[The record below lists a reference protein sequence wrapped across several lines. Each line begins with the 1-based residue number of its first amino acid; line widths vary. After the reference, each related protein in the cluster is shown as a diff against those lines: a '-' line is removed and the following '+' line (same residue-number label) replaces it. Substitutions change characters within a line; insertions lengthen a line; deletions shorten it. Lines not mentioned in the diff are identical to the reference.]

1 MVSRIREMFLGK
13 QEPVYHISPS
23 QYTPVDS
30 RRNPKVYPGNGA
42 LPVLLLKVPMCCDKC
57 EEKVRE
63 ELNELPG
70 VQTIEC
76 DQSNQKVTVTG
87 HVDPIL
93 ALKQVKKVK
102 KKSDFFP
109 VDGYVS
115 NVVSQTAPTTYT
127 SQGYVHGSSD
137 GAGAGLT
144 RSNSFGRHLGRLP
157 SFSKVTRY
165 EAPPQEYELHAK
177 VRDYEA
183 PRKEYE
189 RRDHEAPRK
198 EYERREHEAPRKE
211 YERREYEA
219 PRKEYERREYEAPRK
234 EYERR
239 EYVAPRQEYE
249 RRDYAPSRQ
258 EYERRDDRRYDSR
271 DPYQDSQRD
280 WYGVR
285 RMPSFK
291 KHRNHDA
298 EYISMDD
305 RYTSPYGEPQYGSH
319 QSQRPVFRTQVSF
332 SKLPVENP
340 YYMKHISSEY

>member
-1 MVSRIREMFLGK
+1 MFLGK
-13 QEPVYHISPS
+13 EEPVYHISPS

-70 VQTIEC
+70 VQTIVC

-109 VDGYVS
+109 VDSYIS
-115 NVVSQTAPTTYT
+115 NVASQTAPTTYT

-157 SFSKVTRY
+157 SFGKVTRY

-198 EYERREHEAPRKE
+198 EYERRE
-211 YERREYEA
+211 YEA

-239 EYVAPRQEYE
+239 
-249 RRDYAPSRQ
+249 
-258 EYERRDDRRYDSR
+258 DDRRYDSR
-271 DPYQDSQRD
+271 DPYQNSQRD
-280 WYGVR
+280 YYGVR